1 MSEKLKTA
9 AQLSISGATDYAVI
23 ELGDLSIYYGYEYKY
38 CESHGFNFEKH
49 CDCQGLDSLFIKYK
63 DNIIFSLS
71 KKQIQ
76 DESEDTNR
84 IDSPER
90 YALAGLTMWLNK
102 IGYEYIIELS
112 KLTMNKK
119 PEEIQTVPVTK
130 KPKLSTKKSKPKAA
144 VSPLRGKLI
153 VFSGFRDN
161 MMERLIVQKG
171 GIIANSV
178 GYNTDYLVIP
188 DELRR
193 DITTKINKANRF
205 GVEIKRR
212 SQFLVL
218 INT

>member
-1 MSEKLKTA
+1 MSRLTLKT
-9 AQLSISGATDYAVI
+9 LNGTICT
-23 ELGDLSIYYGYEYKY
+23 ELGDLRVSFNSGSTFMIENKHKVIFEISSDDIVSQAERIPDTP
-38 CESHGFNFEKH
+38 ESYLISGIMIWLKRVGHDYIFE
-49 CDCQGLDSLFIKYK
+49 
-63 DNIIFSLS
+63 
-71 KKQIQ
+71 
-76 DESEDTNR
+76 
-84 IDSPER
+84 
-90 YALAGLTMWLNK
+90 LA
-102 IGYEYIIELS
+102 
-112 KLTMNKK
+112 KLTMDKK
-119 PEEIQTVPVTK
+119 LEEIQAVPVEKKPRAVTK
-130 KPKLSTKKSKPKAA
+130 KPKPKAA

-218 INT
+218 INS

>member
-1 MSEKLKTA
+1 MTRLTLKT
-9 AQLSISGATDYAVI
+9 LNGTICT
-23 ELGDLSIYYGYEYKY
+23 ELGDLRVSFNSGSTFMIENKHKVIFEISSDDIVSQAERIPDTP
-38 CESHGFNFEKH
+38 ESYLISGIMIWLKRVGHDYIFE
-49 CDCQGLDSLFIKYK
+49 
-63 DNIIFSLS
+63 
-71 KKQIQ
+71 
-76 DESEDTNR
+76 
-84 IDSPER
+84 
-90 YALAGLTMWLNK
+90 LA
-102 IGYEYIIELS
+102 
-112 KLTMNKK
+112 KLTMDKK
-119 PEEIQTVPVTK
+119 LEEIQAVPVEKKPRAVTK
-130 KPKLSTKKSKPKAA
+130 KPKPKAA

-218 INT
+218 INS